1 MSTESATEYAQSILA
16 GIIENV
22 TNGTPYGDEP
32 GEDGET
38 ATAWDY
44 VSDALDIEYRVNAQ
58 GEYKSAELL
67 VSFGGPNAWVDTA
80 RGELI
85 VTWWSSPVRVDLPEE
100 FVGGI
105 DEVCRELWES
115 R

>member
-1 MSTESATEYAQSILA
+1 MSTESAAEYAESILT
-16 GIIENV
+16 GIVENIA
-22 TNGTPYGDEP
+22 NGTPYGEEP
-32 GEDGET
+32 NADGET

-44 VSDALDIEYRVNAQ
+44 VSDALDIGYRVNAR

-67 VSFGGPNAWVDTA
+67 IGFGGPDAWVDTA

-85 VTWWSSPVRVDLPEE
+85 VTWWSSPVRVDLPRE
-100 FVGGI
+100 FIDGI